1 MCSLAI
7 LLSLCHLKY
16 SFICITLSLTYIY
29 TYIYIYGITDIYI
42 LSYALHIPGVN
53 GFTLDPR
60 IGEFVLTHP
69 NVRIPDRGRFYSFNE
84 ANQYKWKK
92 SFQKYISDIKQG
104 KGELGLSYTS
114 RYIGSL
120 VGDIHR
126 TLLYG
131 GIFGYP
137 EDTKRPKGKLALLHE
152 AGPIA
157 FLVEQVKSTVYRNK

>member
-1 MCSLAI
+1 MLSDNFYYSIYTI
-7 LLSLCHLKY
+7 LL
-16 SFICITLSLTYIY
+16 YIF
-29 TYIYIYGITDIYI
+29 
-42 LSYALHIPGVN
+42 AGVN

-69 NVRIPDRGRFYSFNE
+69 NVQIPSRGRFYSFNE

-92 SFQKYISDIKQG
+92 SFQKYVSDIKQG
-104 KGELGLSYTS
+104 KGELGLSYTA

-157 FLVEQVKSTVYRNK
+157 FLMEQVNTYVNNTYYLHVFT

>member
-1 MCSLAI
+1 MIYIVVDSCLY
-7 LLSLCHLKY
+7 SLCV
-16 SFICITLSLTYIY
+16 YIY
-29 TYIYIYGITDIYI
+29 LYV
-42 LSYALHIPGVN
+42 GVN

-69 NVRIPDRGRFYSFNE
+69 NVRIPPRGRFYSFNE

-92 SFQKYISDIKQG
+92 SFQRYVSDIKQG
-104 KGELGLSYTS
+104 KGELGLSYTA

-157 FLVEQVKSTVYRNK
+157 FLVEQVLLQLLQLNMIDIYILTFIMYFKP